1 MFKVADMEDG
11 DDELDI
17 SIMADTVY
25 GIEAA
30 GLAVGAL
37 LSRSLR
43 KKYVHVVKQKQQH
56 SERGVQDVDREH
68 HS

>member
-1 MFKVADMEDG
+1 MEDG

-17 SIMADTVY
+17 SIVADTVY

-37 LSRSLR
+37 LCRSLR
-43 KKYVHVVKQKQQH
+43 KSYVQVVT
-56 SERGVQDVDREH
+56 
-68 HS
+68 